1 MVAPDLNQTAP
12 SPSFEA
18 TPFFASSSGVMHPK
32 APNMAHR
39 AWMISIS
46 LRAGHCEQ
54 IAELL
59 FAAWTG
65 RSLGVI
71 EWKERSTCIGKRSLG
86 LLTDQLCPSHSL
98 RRIRHSDMVEGW

>member
-46 LRAGHCEQ
+46 LRGGYYEQ
-54 IAELL
+54 VAELL
-59 FAAWTG
+59 FTASTG
-65 RSLGVI
+65 RSLGIV
-71 EWKERSTCIGKRSLG
+71 EWNEGSTCIERRSLG
-86 LLTDQLCPSHSL
+86 LLTDQLCPNHSL
-98 RRIRHSDMVEGW
+98 RRIRHSGMVGGW